1 MKTIYKSPENIENR
15 NKTRKSI
22 FLAGSIEMDLAV
34 NWQKRSEEVLARK
47 YVIFNPRRD
56 SWSKGWEQSIEN
68 PKFKEQVNWELNA
81 LEQSDIIIMFFAN
94 NTKSPISLLE
104 LGLFAHSNKM
114 KVVVEDGFWR
124 KGNIDIVC
132 ERYQI
137 EQFDSLEVLYNHLLE
152 DKE

>member
-1 MKTIYKSPENIENR
+1 MKTIYKSPENIDNR

-114 KVVVEDGFWR
+114 KVVVEKGFWR

-132 ERYQI
+132 ERYHIQKY
-137 EQFDSLEVLYNHLLE
+137 DSLDILLDE
-152 DKE
+152 LIKA